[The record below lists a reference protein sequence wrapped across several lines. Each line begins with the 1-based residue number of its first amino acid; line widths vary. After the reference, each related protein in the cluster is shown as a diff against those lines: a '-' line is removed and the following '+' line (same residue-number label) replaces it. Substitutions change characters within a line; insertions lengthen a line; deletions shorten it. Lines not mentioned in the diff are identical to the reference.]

1 MAKFYGPV
9 GYSISTE
16 IRPGVWKDQVVEHW
30 YQGDVSNHHYRN
42 TPSDQVNQDLTVES
56 EISIVSDLFAIHNFS
71 RIRYVKWMG
80 VPWTV
85 MKVEVEHPRLRL
97 RIGGVYNGE
106 TLAASE

>member
-16 IRPGVWKDQVVEHW
+16 VRPGVWKDTVVEHF
-30 YQGDVSNHHYRN
+30 YQGDVSNYHYRN
-42 TPSDQVNQDLTVES
+42 QSSDQTNQDLTVES
-56 EISIVSDLFAIHNFS
+56 EISIVSDLFAIRNFS

-85 MKVEVEHPRLRL
+85 MKVEVAHPRLRL

-106 TLAASE
+106 TLGTS